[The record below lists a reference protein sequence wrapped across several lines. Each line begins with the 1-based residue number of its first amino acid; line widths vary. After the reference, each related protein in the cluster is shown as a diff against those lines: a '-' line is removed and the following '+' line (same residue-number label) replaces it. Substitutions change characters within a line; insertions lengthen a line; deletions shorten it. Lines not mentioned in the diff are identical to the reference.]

1 MNQVLYVLQVDL
13 QSLQQVSS
21 KGVPG
26 PGGVDVRVRVRS
38 QVLAGGC
45 GRQGPHLLMHTH
57 TGCGISY
64 INIYIY
70 YL

>member
-1 MNQVLYVLQVDL
+1 MNQVLYVLQVLL

-26 PGGVDVRVRVRS
+26 PGGVSVRVRVRP

-45 GRQGPHLLMHTH
+45 GRQGPHLWMHKH
-57 TGCGISY
+57 TGSGINY
-64 INIYIY
+64 IH
-70 YL
+70 L